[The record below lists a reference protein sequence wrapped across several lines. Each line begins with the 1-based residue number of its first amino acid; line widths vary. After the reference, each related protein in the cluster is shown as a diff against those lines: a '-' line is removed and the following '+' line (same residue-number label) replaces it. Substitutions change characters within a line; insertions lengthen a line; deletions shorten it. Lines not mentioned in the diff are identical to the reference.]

1 MLLLIW
7 FLKGKFE
14 RFFSEKLL
22 YFRSLFYE
30 RVFIGNFGFVWRISE
45 DNIWGFL
52 VLFLFLYGRDW
63 FGSFCLFCL
72 RSNSDVVI
80 LEENL
85 LFELMEIKKL
95 KLDECD
101 FNKKGV
107 VWISDGCLV
116 IINFGND

>member
-1 MLLLIW
+1 M
-7 FLKGKFE
+7 
-14 RFFSEKLL
+14 
-22 YFRSLFYE
+22 
-30 RVFIGNFGFVWRISE
+30 
-45 DNIWGFL
+45 

-63 FGSFCLFCL
+63 FGSFCFFCL

-85 LFELMEIKKL
+85 LFELMEVKKL